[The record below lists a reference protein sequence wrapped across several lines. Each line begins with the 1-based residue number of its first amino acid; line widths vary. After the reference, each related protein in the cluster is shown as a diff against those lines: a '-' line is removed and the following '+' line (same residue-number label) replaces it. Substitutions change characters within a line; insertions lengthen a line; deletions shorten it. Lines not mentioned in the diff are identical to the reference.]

1 MLLALMGW
9 VHAAEPER
17 LEGFHFG
24 LGAGLSFYTWSSTSG
39 GDTSSGTSTSTTMTM
54 RFRLGKVVTIEP
66 NVRGGHQVARGWN
79 VVPAEGEP
87 AERMTSDSYRLGA
100 RARVRLAAVDRLDLV
115 GMAGI
120 AHERSWRA
128 NEPAT
133 GARQTAFQAD
143 TDAEIGVGIE
153 YWLARRVN
161 VSAEMDTDVLGW
173 TVMRQE
179 PDDDVSDS
187 FWLGFSPS
195 GRVLVH
201 LWF

>member
-9 VHAAEPER
+9 VEAAELER

-24 LGAGLSFYTWSSTSG
+24 LGAGLSLYAWSSTSG
-39 GDTSSGTSTSTTMTM
+39 GVTSSGASTSSTMTM

-66 NVRGGHQVARGWN
+66 NVRAGHQVARGWN
-79 VVPAEGEP
+79 SVPAEGDPHEH
-87 AERMTSDSYRLGA
+87 ATTDAYRLGA
-100 RARVRLAAVDRLDLV
+100 RARVRLAAADRLDLV

-128 NEPAT
+128 DEPA
-133 GARQTAFQAD
+133 GGVRQIAFQAD

-161 VSAEMDTDVLGW
+161 VSAEMDTTVLGW
-173 TVMRQE
+173 TVVRQE
-179 PDDDVSDS
+179 PDDDLSDDV
-187 FWLGFSPS
+187 WLGFSPS